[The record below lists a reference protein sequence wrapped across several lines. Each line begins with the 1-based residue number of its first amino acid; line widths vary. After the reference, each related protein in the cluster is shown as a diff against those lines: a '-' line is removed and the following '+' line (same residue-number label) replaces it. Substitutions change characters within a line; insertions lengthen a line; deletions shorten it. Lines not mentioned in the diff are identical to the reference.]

1 MTAVTTTRAGTA
13 RRTWGVSVVATVVS
27 TYALDLI
34 ATAAGVALVATGLL
48 AGLAQEWL
56 LTLLV
61 ASYAAWGLG
70 LRTNVRANSAL
81 LATTG
86 LSTNVISKA
95 AFDLAR
101 RLSGSVRAQ
110 RWAAATGYVGTEV
123 IKEAPYY
130 LSAFGVAVVSDPITS
145 DEALVFLAGA
155 NVGAMVY
162 EYGVARLTHGF
173 LRHRAAPGHPALA
186 GFGRRRRLRIASVC
200 SSAVTA
206 NDDVKGNSRSWATI
220 RPRTPRASPAWR
232 CGRSCCRR

>member
-61 ASYAAWGLG
+61 VSYAAWGLG

-162 EYGVARLTHGF
+162 EYGVARLTHG
-173 LRHRAAPGHPALA
+173 
-186 GFGRRRRLRIASVC
+186 
-200 SSAVTA
+200 
-206 NDDVKGNSRSWATI
+206 
-220 RPRTPRASPAWR
+220 
-232 CGRSCCRR
+232 

>member
-61 ASYAAWGLG
+61 VSYAAWGLG

-123 IKEAPYY
+123 VKEAPYY

>member
-48 AGLAQEWL
+48 AGLAQGWL

-61 ASYAAWGLG
+61 VSYAAWGLG

-81 LATTG
+81 LANTG

-173 LRHRAAPGHPALA
+173 LRHPAAPGHPALA
-186 GFGRRRRLRIASVC
+186 GSRITVPEPG
-200 SSAVTA
+200 SSGADA
-206 NDDVKGNSRSWATI
+206 D
-220 RPRTPRASPAWR
+220 
-232 CGRSCCRR
+232 CG